1 MRLILSLISLLF
13 LTAVPAAAQEGY
25 GLGDVRIAED
35 FADEAEEYGQQ
46 DVERLLDEL
55 HDAVVLELEARGL
68 RADDAER
75 QIDLVLADARPNR
88 PTFRQLSRNPGL
100 SMQSFSRGGARIVAQ
115 IRTADGEIADRFE
128 YDWYTR
134 DIEDAFYRGVW
145 TDAER
150 AIDRFAQRL
159 ADHLQAQ

>member
-1 MRLILSLISLLF
+1 MRWILSLLSLLL
-13 LTAVPAAAQEGY
+13 LTATPAAAQAGY
-25 GLGDVRIAED
+25 TLGEVEAGED
-35 FADEAEEYGQQ
+35 LAGKVQEYGQQ

-55 HDAVVLELEARGL
+55 HDAVALELDARGL
-68 RADDAER
+68 RAGEDPR
-75 QIDLVLADARPNR
+75 RIDLVLLDAEPNR

-100 SMQSFSRGGARIVAQ
+100 SMQSFSRGGARIEAQ
-115 IRTADGEIADRFE
+115 IRGEDGQIVDRFE

-150 AIDRFAQRL
+150 AIDRFAQAL